1 MFTRKQL
8 KEIAAKTGELYKRV
22 PVSTLNHEILIQAEA
37 DRDPTTVRYSSRV
50 KIQKYRCFQ
59 LKTIIN

>member
-8 KEIAAKTGELYKRV
+8 KETAAKTGELYKRV
-22 PVSTLNHEILIQAEA
+22 PVSTLKHEILIQAEA

-50 KIQKYRCFQ
+50 KI
-59 LKTIIN
+59 